1 MTRPLLRFVVLL
13 SIGAALAPISGYFA
27 GLAFGKEL
35 VIWFVATL
43 VGAFVDGAKGVLV
56 MLALP
61 GVFGAT
67 WAWPVTCVVFPLTA
81 LFVRGSAGTPWLFAV
96 IGAATGAA
104 TAYAWIA
111 SGLKPLQAEIGGY
124 LAGGA
129 VGCLAV
135 GAIFGFALWRID
147 VILARPAPAA
157 PPP

>member
-1 MTRPLLRFVVLL
+1 MNPALRFIVLL
-13 SIGAALAPISGYFA
+13 VIGAALAPLSGYFA

-43 VGAFVDGAKGVLV
+43 FSVFVGGAKGVLV
-56 MLALP
+56 MLVLP
-61 GVFGAT
+61 GVLGAT
-67 WAWPVTCVVFPLTA
+67 WAWPVTCVVFPLMA
-81 LFVRGSAGTPWLFAV
+81 LFVRGSTHTPWLFAA
-96 IGAATGAA
+96 IGAVAGAA

-111 SGLKPLQAEIGGY
+111 SGLQPLQADISGY
-124 LAGGA
+124 LIGGA

-147 VILARPAPAA
+147 VIMARPAPAA